1 MVQLGFP
8 SISDDIPGNI
18 RLVAEKVGGPLTL
31 ELQTYYRT
39 NGVTDRS
46 GRRLL
51 QIETKFATHVQT
63 G

>member
-8 SISDDIPGNI
+8 SISDDILGNI

-39 NGVTDRS
+39 NGATDRS

-51 QIETKFATHVQT
+51 HQPV
-63 G
+63 